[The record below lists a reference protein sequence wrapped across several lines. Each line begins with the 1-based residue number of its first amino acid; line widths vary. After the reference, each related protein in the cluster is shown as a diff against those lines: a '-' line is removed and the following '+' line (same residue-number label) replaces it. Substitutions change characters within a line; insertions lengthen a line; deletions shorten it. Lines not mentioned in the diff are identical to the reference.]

1 MTPHLPKCS
10 LHFKTT
16 TLCSFRKYTTLITM
30 LFKIN
35 PSGYLFTLFC
45 FSKKQTNMRM
55 LELMSYSFRKS
66 ENELY
71 KYVYLNNSLIV
82 CQKSNVKND

>member
-1 MTPHLPKCS
+1 
-10 LHFKTT
+10 
-16 TLCSFRKYTTLITM
+16 
-30 LFKIN
+30 
-35 PSGYLFTLFC
+35 
-45 FSKKQTNMRM
+45 MRM

-82 CQKSNVKND
+82 CQKSNVKNY